1 MRRMAPN
8 WPPLPSVLRS
18 LQRLIPGVEEISAEL
33 SLALKSRF
41 PETETAAGRD
51 RFDRRALLGGEAQ
64 NLVLARPFGWQ
75 IAKTDYTHSVRQP
88 AFNGRLDEIRR

>member
-1 MRRMAPN
+1 LAAN
-8 WPPLPSVLRS
+8 AASDLS
-18 LQRLIPGVEEISAEL
+18 LQRGKRIWEAVSPHL
-33 SLALKSRF
+33 SLAVKSRF

-75 IAKTDYTHSVRQP
+75 IAKTGDLTVFLYQRMRDYCILSSL
-88 AFNGRLDEIRR
+88 FE